1 MALRVQLDI
10 LQARHLKMR
19 HKSFLH
25 ILHAVPQTQMAPTG
39 CAQTGLAAC
48 MQAVQRRARE
58 LLEDPSPDLGGEA
71 TTKEQSGQALTTFGV
86 RCAAAGP
93 L

>member
-1 MALRVQLDI
+1 MSCMLCPESHMASTGYVQT
-10 LQARHLKMR
+10 
-19 HKSFLH
+19 S
-25 ILHAVPQTQMAPTG
+25 
-39 CAQTGLAAC
+39 LAAC

-86 RCAAAGP
+86 RREAAGP
-93 L
+93 TLV